1 MAGADQFTVRKQLVA
16 ALKRKAEKIG
26 MRLDQECM
34 AQVERLVAFGVERM
48 ALMKVLERPDK
59 IMQAEGAID
68 VLLESLQNQARQL
81 GTFPV
86 VGEKAFGMAKNDFCP
101 HWPLC

>member
-1 MAGADQFTVRKQLVA
+1 MSGADQFTVRKELVA
-16 ALKRKAEKIG
+16 TLKRKAERLG
-26 MRLDQECM
+26 MKLDQECL
-34 AQVERLVAFGVERM
+34 AQMERLIGQGVERM

-59 IMQAEGAID
+59 IMQAQGAID
-68 VLLESLQNQARQL
+68 DLLESLRNQARQL

-86 VGEKAFGMAKNDFCP
+86 VNQKAFGMAKNDFCP